1 VLVAE
6 PITVVLADDHALV
19 RDMLCAR
26 LRAAS
31 MDVIACA
38 GRADGAVALVAEHRP
53 DVLLLDI
60 DMPGRSA
67 FAAAREVCSISPQTR
82 VLFLSAF
89 VHDAYI
95 EQALHCEA
103 SGYVTKS
110 EPVDV
115 VVDAIRRVAS
125 GRCHFSPEVMQ
136 RLVVASDGVRLCSD
150 RSARLAALTERELE
164 VLGYVAKGLQQKQ
177 LAFLMD
183 ISLKT
188 VQTHI
193 ANLMDKLD
201 IHDRVALA
209 RFAIRE
215 GLIEA

>member
-1 VLVAE
+1 MAE

-19 RDMLCAR
+19 RHMLCSR
-26 LRAAS
+26 LTAEGIGVIGCADRAEAAL
-31 MDVIACA
+31 I
-38 GRADGAVALVAEHRP
+38 LVAKHRP

-67 FAAAREVCSISPQTR
+67 FAAARDVRRAAPQTR
-82 VLFLSAF
+82 VVFLSAF
-89 VHDAYI
+89 VHDAYLQ
-95 EQALHCEA
+95 QALTCEA

-115 VVDAIRRVAS
+115 VVQAIRLVAN
-125 GRCHFSPEVMQ
+125 GRCHFSREVMQ
-136 RLVVASDGVRLCSD
+136 RLVVGVDGVRLGSD
-150 RSARLAALTERELE
+150 RAVRFATLTERELE
-164 VLGYVAKGLQQKQ
+164 VLGHVAKGLQQKQ
-177 LAFLMD
+177 IAYLMD

-193 ANLMDKLD
+193 ANLMEKLN

>member
-1 VLVAE
+1 
-6 PITVVLADDHALV
+6 
-19 RDMLCAR
+19 MLCAR
-26 LRAAS
+26 LPAEGIE
-31 MDVIACA
+31 VIGCA
-38 GRADGAVALVAEHRP
+38 DSAETALILVAEHRP
-53 DVLLLDI
+53 TVLLLDI

-67 FAAAREVCSISPQTR
+67 FAAARDVHSASPQTR
-82 VLFLSAF
+82 VVFLSAF

-95 EQALHCEA
+95 QQALSCEA

-115 VVDAIRRVAS
+115 VVEAIRLVAG
-125 GRCHFSPEVMQ
+125 GRCHFSREVMQ
-136 RLVVASDGVRLCSD
+136 RLVVGANGVRLGSG
-150 RSARLAALTERELE
+150 RAGRFAMLTERELE
-164 VLGYVAKGLQQKQ
+164 VLGHVAKGLQQKQ
-177 LAFLMD
+177 IAHLMD

-193 ANLMDKLD
+193 ANLMEKLD